1 MGSDDSFARVP
12 NRLASEAS
20 PYLRQHADNP
30 VDWFPWGEEAF
41 TKARAE
47 NRPILLSVGYS
58 ACHWCHVMA
67 HESFE
72 DPDVAAVMNQLF
84 VNVKVD
90 REERPDVDSI
100 YMEAVQALSG
110 QGGWPMTVF
119 LTPQGEPFYGGT
131 YYPPRATHGRPG
143 FVELMRAIDDAWR
156 DRRDQVDQQARQLTD
171 AIRANSAAMPVE
183 ADLGDE
189 QIDTAVAG
197 LLGAYDSE
205 WGGFG
210 SAPKFPQPSFS
221 ELLLHRSFD
230 SQNPALRAAVESTA
244 AAMAAG
250 GIYDHLGGGFARYS
264 VERTWTVPHF
274 EKMLYDQA
282 GLVRLYTRLWRASP
296 DPAWAQVVDE
306 TITYV
311 LRDLAHRDGGICAAE
326 DADSEGVEGKF
337 YVWSLTEVKAI
348 ASQTVEWYGVT
359 ESGNFEGANIL
370 RRPLRQPLLRPP
382 EIEEGRAA
390 LFEARE
396 ARVRPGLDDKV
407 LTEWNAMF
415 LAALSEAAATFDRAD
430 WVEAASALTHRLPER
445 TRRDDGRWMRA
456 AGSRHLAV
464 AADYA
469 WVIDAYTRLTELTGD
484 ASGLETAVGTAREM
498 VDLFWDKQS
507 GGLLTVA
514 HDSERLITEPRDTY
528 DGATP
533 SANSVAAVALAR
545 LGALTADRS
554 WTERAEQIID
564 SISGQIVRSPTS
576 ATNALLAVD
585 LLRRG
590 IDEVVITGNRADL
603 VEVLHKEWWPRAV
616 VAHGPGWDSPLWE
629 GRKPGL
635 AYVCR
640 DASCQA
646 PVEDVDSL
654 RRSLGASA

>member
-1 MGSDDSFARVP
+1 MT
-12 NRLASEAS
+12 NRLSEEAS

-30 VDWFPWGEEAF
+30 VDWYPWGEEAF
-41 TKARAE
+41 ARAKE
-47 NRPILLSVGYS
+47 QNRPILLSVGYS

-72 DPDVAAVMNQLF
+72 DPDVAQVMNQLF

-119 LTPQGEPFYGGT
+119 LTPEGEPFYGGT
-131 YYPPRATHGRPG
+131 YYPPRASHGRPG

-171 AIRANSAAMPVE
+171 AIRASSAAAP
-183 ADLGDE
+183 ATAPIGDD
-189 QIDTAVAG
+189 QIDAAVGG
-197 LLGAYDSE
+197 LMRSLDHE

-210 SAPKFPQPSFS
+210 SAPKFPQPSFA
-221 ELLLHRSFD
+221 ELLLVRSFD
-230 SQNPALRAAVESTA
+230 SGNPGLLAAVEKTA

-250 GIYDHLGGGFARYS
+250 GMYDHLGGGFARYS

-306 TITYV
+306 TVGYV
-311 LRDLAHRDGGICAAE
+311 LRDLAHPDGGICSAE

-337 YVWSLTEVKAI
+337 YVWSLDEVKAVSPE
-348 ASQTVEWYGVT
+348 AVDWYGVT
-359 ESGNFEGANIL
+359 EAGNFEGTNIL
-370 RRPLRQPLLRPP
+370 RRPLGQTLLRPP
-382 EIEEGRAA
+382 EIESARQALYDLREG
-390 LFEARE
+390 
-396 ARVRPGLDDKV
+396 RVRPGLDDKV

-415 LAALSEAAATFDRAD
+415 LAALCEASATFDRPDWAD
-430 WVEAASALTHRLPER
+430 AARSLADRLPSL

-464 AADYA
+464 ATDYA
-469 WVIDAYTRLTELTGD
+469 WLIDAYTRFTELTGD
-484 ASGLETAVGTAREM
+484 PSGLVTATQTAAEM
-498 VDLFWDKQS
+498 LDLFWDSKD
-507 GGLLTVA
+507 GGLLTVGRDA
-514 HDSERLITEPRDTY
+514 EQLITAPRDTY

-545 LGALTADRS
+545 VGALTADS
-554 WTERAEQIID
+554 TWTDRAEQIIE
-564 SISGQIVRSPTS
+564 SMAGQITRNPMAT
-576 ATNALLAVD
+576 TNALLAVD

-590 IDEVVITGNRADL
+590 VQEVVVTGGRTDL
-603 VEVLHKEWWPRAV
+603 LDVVRKEWWPRAV
-616 VAHGPGWDSPLWE
+616 VAHGAGWDSPLWAD
-629 GRKPGL
+629 RNPGL

-640 DASCQA
+640 NASCQA
-646 PVEDVDSL
+646 PVSDPEGL
-654 RRSLGASA
+654 RATLSGG

>member
-1 MGSDDSFARVP
+1 MA
-12 NRLASEAS
+12 NRLAGEAS

-30 VDWFPWGEEAF
+30 VDWYPWGDEAF
-41 TKARAE
+41 QRAREE

-72 DPDVAAVMNQLF
+72 DPDVAAVMNELF

-119 LTPQGEPFYGGT
+119 LTPNGEPFYGGT
-131 YYPPRATHGRPG
+131 YYPPRASHGRPG
-143 FVELMRAIDDAWR
+143 FVELMRAIDEAWR
-156 DRRDQVDQQARQLTD
+156 QRRDELEQQARHLTD
-171 AIRANSAAMPVE
+171 AIRANAAAMPSASPV
-183 ADLGDE
+183 GDDE
-189 QIDTAVAG
+189 LDTAVAG
-197 LLGAYDSE
+197 LMRAYDHE

-210 SAPKFPQPSFS
+210 TAPKFPQPSFS
-221 ELLLHRSFD
+221 ELLLHRAFD
-230 SQNPALRAAVESTA
+230 SSNPGLRAAVVHTA

-296 DPAWAQVVDE
+296 DPAWEQVVDE
-306 TITYV
+306 TVSYV
-311 LRDLAHRDGGICAAE
+311 RRDLAHPNGGICAAE

-337 YVWSLTEVKAI
+337 YVWSLEEVKAV
-348 ASQTVEWYGVT
+348 APQAVEWYGVAD
-359 ESGNFEGANIL
+359 EGNFEGANIL
-370 RRPLRQPLLRPP
+370 RRPLGETLQRPP
-382 EIEEGRAA
+382 DIEAA
-390 LFEARE
+390 RQTLYQTRE
-396 ARVRPGLDDKV
+396 QRTRPGLDDKV

-415 LAALSEAAATFDRAD
+415 LAALC
-430 WVEAASALTHRLPER
+430 EAASTFGRDDWAQEASRLAAQLPALAQRA
-445 TRRDDGRWMRA
+445 DGRWMRA

-469 WVIDAYTRLTELTGD
+469 WLVDAYTRVTEMTGD
-484 ASGLETAVGTAREM
+484 PSGLERATRTAHEM
-498 VDLFWDKQS
+498 IYLFWDPAA
-507 GGLLTVA
+507 GGLLTVGR
-514 HDSERLITEPRDTY
+514 DSEQLITSPRDSY

-545 LGALTADRS
+545 LGALTSDTA
-554 WTERAEQIID
+554 WTERAEKIIE
-564 SISGQIVRSPTS
+564 SISGQISRSPTS
-576 ATNALLAVD
+576 ATNALVAVD
-585 LLRRG
+585 LLQRG
-590 IDEVVITGNRADL
+590 IQEVVITGDRPDL
-603 VEVLHKEWWPRAV
+603 LDVARRGWWPRAV
-616 VAHGPGWDSPLWE
+616 VAHGSGWSSPLWE
-629 GRKPGL
+629 NRRPGL

-640 DASCQA
+640 NASCRA
-646 PVEDVDSL
+646 PVSDVDAL
-654 RRSLGASA
+654 RATLTEG